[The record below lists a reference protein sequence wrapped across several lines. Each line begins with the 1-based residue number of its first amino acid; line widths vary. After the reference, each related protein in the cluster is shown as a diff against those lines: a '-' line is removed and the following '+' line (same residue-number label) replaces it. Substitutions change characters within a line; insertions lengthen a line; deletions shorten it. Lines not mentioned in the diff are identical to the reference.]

1 MKEIYLLP
9 TKGVNPVPVLPVASN
24 TLIATILRY
33 DRKITSYKIALIR
46 ALNDVVLSFPDIVA
60 QSEYGNNEG
69 GQGRRDVAVPL
80 RMLAQFWVAYYFP
93 FADPKR
99 PIRQGQA
106 SVLNGQLRS
115 DVSFR
120 PALGGLRN
128 EWESVIGTSALPSDG
143 FFLRAEFQTPRRRNS
158 YPPALQNAF
167 DAAVRECM
175 DALEQ
180 PIRYAGGGKNE
191 YSVFEK
197 PKRLEE
203 IGAEVIPL
211 PGAGA
216 KDRCLRVSATLWDSF
231 RELSLWIE
239 ALCLHEWALFTENIA
254 RGEAGAP
261 NRGEV
266 YFLLTARPG
275 NRRPLTWER
284 NRIEILMMEG
294 HEFRCPWTKKALTA
308 TSAFDI
314 DHLLPLAVYPANE
327 MWNLLPADRTFNQHT
342 KRDRIPSLKR
352 LVEAKPLVARTYTL
366 YETAPDLKTAMRED
380 AEVRFAGLQGGMAFS
395 DELAERA
402 MRFIE
407 EVANSRGVARF

>member
-1 MKEIYLLP
+1 MLLSS
-9 TKGVNPVPVLPVASN
+9 SN

-60 QSEYGNNEG
+60 QSSSGEDG
-69 GQGRRDVAVPL
+69 GGEVRRDVAVPL

-99 PIRQGQA
+99 AIRQGQ
-106 SVLNGQLRS
+106 SSMLNGQVRS

-120 PALGGLRN
+120 PALEHLRL
-128 EWESVIGTSALPSDG
+128 EWETVVGTSALPSDG
-143 FFLRAEFQTPRRRNS
+143 FFLRAEFGTPRRRSS
-158 YPPALQNAF
+158 YPPALQKAF
-167 DAAVRECM
+167 DAAVRECI

-180 PIRYAGGGKNE
+180 PIRYAGQGE
-191 YSVFEK
+191 YSVFER
-197 PKRLEE
+197 PRQLRDMEM
-203 IGAEVIPL
+203 EVIAL
-211 PGAGA
+211 PGVGP
-216 KDRCLRVSATLWDSF
+216 KERCLRVSATLWDSF

-239 ALCLHEWALFTENIA
+239 SLCLHEWSLFTENIA

-327 MWNLLPADRTFNQHT
+327 LWNLVPADRSFNQHT
-342 KRDRIPSLKR
+342 KRDRIPSLQR
-352 LVEAKPLVARTYTL
+352 LQNAQPLIAKAYVN
-366 YETAPDLKTAMRED
+366 YENTPDLARAMRED
-380 AEVRFAGLQGGMAFS
+380 AAVRFAGLQGGTAFS

-402 MRFIE
+402 VRFIE

>member
-1 MKEIYLLP
+1 MLP
-9 TKGVNPVPVLPVASN
+9 TSSN

-46 ALNDVVLSFPDIVA
+46 ALNDVVLSFPDA
-60 QSEYGNNEG
+60 TTSLNGEG
-69 GQGRRDVAVPL
+69 DRRFDVAVPL

-99 PIRQGQA
+99 SIRQGQA
-106 SVLNGQLRS
+106 SMLNGQMRS

-120 PALGGLRN
+120 PALEGLRM
-128 EWESVIGTSALPSDG
+128 EWENVIGTIALSSDG
-143 FFLRAEFQTPRRRNS
+143 FFLRAEFQAPRRRSS
-158 YPPALQNAF
+158 YPPALQKAF
-167 DAAVRECM
+167 DTVVRDCV

-180 PIRYAGGGKNE
+180 PIRYAGQGE

-203 IGAEVIPL
+203 MGAQVIAL
-211 PGAGA
+211 PGAGPRE
-216 KDRCLRVSATLWDSF
+216 RCLRVSAALWESL

-294 HEFRCPWTKKALTA
+294 HEFKCPWTKKVLTA

-327 MWNLLPADRTFNQHT
+327 LWNLVPADRTFNQHT

-352 LVEAKPLVARTYTL
+352 LLDARPLVAKTYDNYGQATEL
-366 YETAPDLKTAMRED
+366 ARAMRED
-380 AEVRFAGLQGGMAFS
+380 AAVRFAGLQGGAAFS

-407 EVANSRGVARF
+407 EVANSRGVTRF